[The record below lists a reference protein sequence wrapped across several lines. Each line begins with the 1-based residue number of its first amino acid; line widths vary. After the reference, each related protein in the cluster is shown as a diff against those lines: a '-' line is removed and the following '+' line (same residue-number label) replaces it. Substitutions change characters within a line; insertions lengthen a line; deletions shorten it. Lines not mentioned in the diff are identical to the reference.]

1 MYFDKNYQN
10 VLFVYQSLQTISL
23 GIRVKIKYPWK
34 TGRGERGQR
43 SRGGYL
49 MAGSL
54 TMREERFMTL
64 RDKNYSNKK
73 PGSQEFLTPR
83 R

>member
-34 TGRGERGQR
+34 TGRGRKGAEEQGRLFNGR
-43 SRGGYL
+43 FLNHAGGTFYDP
-49 MAGSL
+49 A
-54 TMREERFMTL
+54 
-64 RDKNYSNKK
+64 
-73 PGSQEFLTPR
+73 
-83 R
+83 